1 MRYLLVPGLF
11 LVGYMMIVEG
21 EPGALP
27 NLMVLL
33 GGIGIYRS
41 KRHRRS

>member
-1 MRYLLVPGLF
+1 MRYILVPGLF

-33 GGIGIYRS
+33 GGKGIYRT
-41 KRHRRS
+41 KRHHRW